1 MAHVLAPHQQ
11 LAGYEILKLV
21 GKGGMGEV
29 YRARQLS
36 MDRIVALKVLHIR
49 QAKSDAF
56 TKSFIEEARSAGSLS
71 HPNIISV
78 HDVGAATLPG
88 SKEQVHYFSMEF
100 IDGESLKDVLT
111 REGRCPDPLIAV
123 VMNGMAEALKYAE
136 KMGIVHRDI
145 KPDNIMLTTDG
156 LVKLADLGLAVR
168 VGGEQVSDE
177 RADGAAPKVMGTP
190 MYMSPEQAKG
200 QKIDNR
206 CDQYCLGATLFH
218 LLTGQPPY
226 RGPDARSI
234 MRSHVYDP
242 VPDPATIRPDVNPAW
257 RQLCMRLM
265 AKQPDQR
272 FTTAADLRA
281 AVHAATHGISLQSF
295 AKRVPRTSRPSGA
308 RGMQGVV
315 IVVVLLVL
323 GGGIGFVVHNM
334 KAAPAEGA
342 DATPPAAQPGGTS
355 NQAIADPDSGPSVDV
370 GHLKTV
376 LAAIPADPKLA
387 LPALMALQGQ
397 SEWNSPLAHSMLDEA
412 LTKCRGAIAQL
423 DEQALESTVRQPFAA
438 IAASLAG
445 QRLQEAKEQ
454 LGALAKSVPE
464 SSGMP
469 TFKDLSAQ
477 LDAATA
483 NLANSYRARLAAAT
497 SSDGVDSIMNE
508 AKQAP
513 LSGDDAAQLDK
524 IAAKLRGDF
533 ATAANLAANRQ
544 AAQTWFALATDLNG
558 LRHKLAYDA
567 FPDAVKRHAAAFQA
581 ALPDMVQPLAT
592 LGDPLFTYAS
602 IGERSLTTYF
612 NGNIRAHLLE
622 VHDAFIDGQQLSVMF
637 KFWSTR
643 DVRYVEE
650 GTRELKTV
658 TRAHVK
664 LIDCA
669 GMLDRTLPLASP
681 TIETRDF
688 PLIKA
693 ACAWMWRSPQQWQL
707 ARELGNQPLGVALCN
722 LQRSFA
728 GGLEVNADVART
740 EKDLTIS
747 YNFREKSSAML
758 DDFDGQGL
766 ALSDNGMTWTTSA
779 IMPRSPGDHPE
790 AAEAQ
795 LPRLA
800 WKGVLHA
807 PCSVSCSLMI
817 HPALL
822 AMAGLETGGRRL
834 RIAYSEGRS
843 STRHPTQ
850 RLALVLTE
858 DDGVHFQVLRL
869 DQGDQIFDDT
879 EPMHLTWH
887 LAEDGTVTAEINEVP
902 VTGAAT
908 GVLPTNSPTTF
919 ILQAYQ
925 FSDTSAPL
933 ATSIELEWLK
943 LTEASTQP

>member
-11 LAGYEILKLV
+11 LAGYEILQLV

-100 IDGESLKDVLT
+100 IDGESLKDVLV
-111 REGRCPDPLIAV
+111 REGRCPDPLIGV

-226 RGPDARSI
+226 RGADARSI

-257 RQLCMRLM
+257 RQLCMRMM

-272 FTTAADLRA
+272 FATAADLRA
-281 AVHAATHGISLQSF
+281 AVHAASHGISLQSF
-295 AKRVPRTSRPSGA
+295 AKRVPRTARPSGS
-308 RGMQGVV
+308 RGMQGAV

-334 KAAPAEGA
+334 KSAPAEGF
-342 DATPPAAQPGGTS
+342 DATAAAPAPGGSS
-355 NQAIADPDSGPSVDV
+355 NQALADPDSGPSVDV

-376 LAAIPADPKLA
+376 LAAIPADPKQA
-387 LPALMALQGQ
+387 LPALMALHGQ
-397 SEWNSPLAHSMLDEA
+397 SEWNTPLAHSMLDEA
-412 LTKCRGAIAQL
+412 LTKCRAAIAQS
-423 DEQALESTVRQPFAA
+423 DEQALENTVRQPLAQ
-438 IAASLAG
+438 IAASLAAH
-445 QRLQEAKEQ
+445 RLQETKEQ
-454 LGALAKSVPE
+454 LAALAKSVPE
-464 SSGMP
+464 AGGMQAY
-469 TFKDLSAQ
+469 KDLSAQ
-477 LDAATA
+477 LDEATA
-483 NLANSYRARLAAAT
+483 SLATSFRTRLAGAT
-497 SSDGVDSIMNE
+497 SSDAVDSIMNE

-524 IAAKLRGDF
+524 IAAKLRSDF
-533 ATAANLAANRQ
+533 AAAANLAANRQ
-544 AAQTWFALATDLNG
+544 VAQAWFALATDLDA
-558 LRHKLAYDA
+558 LRHKLAYED
-567 FPDAVKRHAAAFQA
+567 FPDAVRRHVAAFQA
-581 ALPDMVQPLAT
+581 AAPDMLPALAT
-592 LGDPLFTYAS
+592 LGDPLFAYAS
-602 IGERSLTTYF
+602 IGEHSLTTYF
-612 NGNIRAHLLE
+612 NGNTRAHLLE
-622 VHDAFIDGQQLSVMF
+622 LHSVYIDGQQLNVMF
-637 KFWSTR
+637 KLWNTKE
-643 DVRYVEE
+643 VRYVEE

-658 TRAHVK
+658 PRSHVK
-664 LIDCA
+664 LVDCA

-681 TIETRDF
+681 PVEARDV
-688 PLIKA
+688 PVVKA
-693 ACAWMWRSPQQWQL
+693 ACAWMWRSPQQWEL
-707 ARELGNQPLGVALCN
+707 AKALGNQPFGIALCA

-728 GGLEVNADVART
+728 GGAELNAVVART
-740 EKDLTIS
+740 ATELTFFYDFS
-747 YNFREKSSAML
+747 EKSPSML
-758 DDFDGQGL
+758 TDFDGQGL
-766 ALSDNGMTWTTSA
+766 SFGDHGMVWTTTA
-779 IMPRSPGDHPE
+779 IMPRTQPEHPE
-790 AAEAQ
+790 AEEAE

-807 PCSVSCSLMI
+807 PCTVNCALLV

-834 RIAYSEGRS
+834 RIAYSDGRS
-843 STRHPTQ
+843 SVRRATQ

-869 DQGDQIFDDT
+869 DQGDEIFDDT
-879 EPMHLTWH
+879 QPMRLTWH
-887 LAEDGTVTAEINEVP
+887 LAEDGTVTAAINNVP

-925 FSDTSAPL
+925 FSDNNVPI
-933 ATSIELEWLK
+933 ATSIELQWLE
-943 LTEASTQP
+943 LTGAGLQP